1 MDKDYEIIN
10 RLSLEYKEAVGKPG
24 PDGTPGLN
32 DIYSAE
38 DFRIT
43 IMSNLSEFK
52 DYVIKHPFFKD
63 KLYLCLEDVYNKD
76 HVLLMYLFQT
86 FFNEKKSQGNDNPPA
101 DDTKD
106 EEKENKKQFIK
117 EVMDGI
123 ERKKTLKEFLDDP
136 RSYQQYRD
144 DIQSCLLYTD
154 WEKIHRAMKCLKWK
168 WAKWV
173 DEYGDVHH
181 NTVPSVYGIR
191 ENVIDE
197 LKRMYEW
204 IKEHPEADR
213 YMAWTA
219 GFEYEI
225 RVCNPEDDSDP
236 DDYEHRVR
244 FIVRFVLEYYDNGM

>member
-10 RLSLEYKEAVGKPG
+10 RLSLEYKDLVGKLG

-38 DFRIT
+38 DFLHTVAPRIE
-43 IMSNLSEFK
+43 EFK
-52 DYVIKHPFFKD
+52 DWVLGHPFFEGIGYKT
-63 KLYLCLEDVYNKD
+63 LEDVYKEE
-76 HVLLMYLFQT
+76 HALLIYLFQT
-86 FFNEKKSQGNDNPPA
+86 FFDEKKKQDNNDVSVDNM
-101 DDTKD
+101 KD

-123 ERKKTLKEFLDDP
+123 ERKTTLKEFLDDP

-197 LKRMYEW
+197 LKRMHEW
-204 IKEHPEADR
+204 IKEHPKADR
-213 YMAWTA
+213 YMAMTA

-225 RVCNPEDDSDP
+225 RVCDPEDNSDP